1 MLYNNTHI
9 TDWQLLKLIRIACY
23 KMLLSRANLRVLC
36 YTNKRAISR
45 PLRQQ
50 QQGRL
55 SNLVKQIKSNIIF
68 IITFKM
74 LF

>member
-1 MLYNNTHI
+1 MFI
-9 TDWQLLKLIRIACY
+9 
-23 KMLLSRANLRVLC
+23 SRANLRVLC

-55 SNLVKQIKSNIIF
+55 SNLVKQIKSN
-68 IITFKM
+68 
-74 LF
+74 